1 MADNKDIIEN
11 ALPAESN
18 VVVEEAGPIE
28 ESSESTVVESYAVED
43 NEAVIDDSKIDSGLE
58 RTQNIET
65 KHEQIDLTESD
76 PVIPTEDSENNADG
90 HQLKDHLHEHVDK
103 HLNVQA
109 EATEAVVEG
118 DQLKDQLHDI
128 QNQHEQ
134 NAQHNP

>member
-18 VVVEEAGPIE
+18 VVVEEAGPTK
-28 ESSESTVVESYAVED
+28 ESSEPTIIESDAVED

-65 KHEQIDLTESD
+65 KQEQIYLTESD
-76 PVIPTEDSENNADG
+76 PVIPTEDSKNDAEGD
-90 HQLKDHLHEHVDK
+90 QLKDHLHEHVDK
-103 HLNVQA
+103 QLDVRA
-109 EATEAVVEG
+109 EVVVEG

-128 QNQHEQ
+128 QNH
-134 NAQHNP
+134 

>member
-18 VVVEEAGPIE
+18 VVVEEAGPTE
-28 ESSESTVVESYAVED
+28 ESSEPNVVESDSVED

-76 PVIPTEDSENNADG
+76 PVVQTDDSKNDVEGD
-90 HQLKDHLHEHVDK
+90 QLKDHLHEHVDK
-103 HLNVQA
+103 QLDVQA
-109 EATEAVVEG
+109 EPIVEG
-118 DQLKDQLHDI
+118 DQLKGQLHHDI
-128 QNQHEQ
+128 QNQ
-134 NAQHNP
+134 